1 MSDALR
7 IILLF
12 AALATAGWILY
23 KIRKL
28 KVKMEDAI
36 FWIIFAGIL
45 CVMGV
50 FPQVTYWLTYKIGIM
65 SPANLIF
72 LVVIFL
78 LVEKIFT
85 LSIIV
90 SQLEEKVTV
99 LSAELALRSHAAEKR
114 LDEVG
119 GNLMHPVENCKQMKD
134 AAENDTIRNALANKI
149 NRMTGNETEI

>member
-1 MSDALR
+1 MSDTLR
-7 IILLF
+7 VLLLV
-12 AALATAGWILY
+12 AAVVTAVWILY

-45 CVMGV
+45 CVLGM
-50 FPQVTYWLTYKIGIM
+50 FPQVTYWLTYKIGIL

-78 LVEKIFT
+78 LVEKVFT

-90 SQLEEKVTV
+90 SQLEEKIAV
-99 LSAELALRSHAAEKR
+99 LSAEVAVRSHAAEKR
-114 LDEVG
+114 LDKAEHS
-119 GNLMHPVENCKQMKD
+119 LD
-134 AAENDTIRNALANKI
+134 SSRAAAEQENVEKTDGAA
-149 NRMTGNETEI
+149 GHEETV

>member
-1 MSDALR
+1 MSDTLR
-7 IILLF
+7 ILLLI
-12 AALATAGWILY
+12 AAVVTAVWILY

-45 CVMGV
+45 CVMGM
-50 FPQVTYWLTYKIGIM
+50 FPQVTYWLTYKIGIL

-78 LVEKIFT
+78 LVEKVFT

-90 SQLEEKVTV
+90 SQLEEKISV
-99 LSAELALRSHAAEKR
+99 LSAEVAVRSHAAEKR
-114 LDEVG
+114 LDKAEDSLESSRAIAEQE
-119 GNLMHPVENCKQMKD
+119 NVEKTD
-134 AAENDTIRNALANKI
+134 GAAENEEAV
-149 NRMTGNETEI
+149 

>member
-1 MSDALR
+1 MSDTLR
-7 IILLF
+7 ILLLI
-12 AALATAGWILY
+12 AAVVTAVWILY

-45 CVMGV
+45 CVMGM
-50 FPQVTYWLTYKIGIM
+50 FPQVTYWLTYKIGIL

-78 LVEKIFT
+78 LVEKVFT

-90 SQLEEKVTV
+90 SQLEEKISV
-99 LSAELALRSHAAEKR
+99 LSAEVAVRSHAAEKR
-114 LDEVG
+114 LDKAEHS
-119 GNLMHPVENCKQMKD
+119 LD
-134 AAENDTIRNALANKI
+134 SSRAAAEQENVEKTDGAA
-149 NRMTGNETEI
+149 GHEETV

>member
-1 MSDALR
+1 MSDTLR
-7 IILLF
+7 ILMLIV
-12 AALATAGWILY
+12 AVVTAVWILY

-45 CVMGV
+45 CVMGM
-50 FPQVTYWLTYKIGIM
+50 FPQVTYWLTYKIGIL

-78 LVEKIFT
+78 LVEKVFT

-90 SQLEEKVTV
+90 SQLEEKISV
-99 LSAELALRSHAAEKR
+99 LSAEVAVRSHAAEKR
-114 LDEVG
+114 LDKAEDS
-119 GNLMHPVENCKQMKD
+119 LESSRA
-134 AAENDTIRNALANKI
+134 AAEQENVEKTDGAAEHE
-149 NRMTGNETEI
+149 ETV

>member
-1 MSDALR
+1 MSDTLR
-7 IILLF
+7 VLLLV
-12 AALATAGWILY
+12 AAVVTAVWILY

-45 CVMGV
+45 CVMGM
-50 FPQVTYWLTYKIGIM
+50 FPQVTYWLTYKIGIL

-78 LVEKIFT
+78 LVEKVFT

-90 SQLEEKVTV
+90 SQLEEKISV
-99 LSAELALRSHAAEKR
+99 LSAEVAVRSHAAEKR
-114 LDEVG
+114 LDKAEDSLESSRAVAEQE
-119 GNLMHPVENCKQMKD
+119 NVEKTD
-134 AAENDTIRNALANKI
+134 GAAEHE
-149 NRMTGNETEI
+149 ETV

>member
-1 MSDALR
+1 MSDTLR
-7 IILLF
+7 ILLLV
-12 AALATAGWILY
+12 AAVMTAVWILY

-45 CVMGV
+45 CVMGM
-50 FPQVTYWLTYKIGIM
+50 FPQVTYWLTYKIGIL

-78 LVEKIFT
+78 LVEKVFT

-90 SQLEEKVTV
+90 SQLEEKISV
-99 LSAELALRSHAAEKR
+99 LSAEVAVRSHAAEKR
-114 LDEVG
+114 LDKAEDSLESSRAIAEQENVEKTDG
-119 GNLMHPVENCKQMKD
+119 AVENEE
-134 AAENDTIRNALANKI
+134 AV
-149 NRMTGNETEI
+149 

>member
-1 MSDALR
+1 MSVTLR
-7 IILLF
+7 VLLLV
-12 AALATAGWILY
+12 AALFTAGWILH

-45 CVMGV
+45 CVLGM
-50 FPQVTYWLTYKIGIM
+50 FPEVTYWMTNLIGIM

-78 LVEKIFT
+78 LMEKVFT

-90 SQLEEKVTV
+90 SQLEDKIAV
-99 LSAELALRSHAAEKR
+99 LSAEIALRSHSADERLKLCNGSNRHMNEEEKNE
-114 LDEVG
+114 EV
-119 GNLMHPVENCKQMKD
+119 
-134 AAENDTIRNALANKI
+134 
-149 NRMTGNETEI
+149 